1 MGDGERIELDKEKLR
16 QELLDGTRDAAE
28 KGKIPE
34 LAGPELEQL
43 FEIIAEPGRI
53 VSVPPGEE
61 LIVTDDGVAENL
73 HASEADGG
81 AGIPMDP
88 LSCILTYERG
98 VAADTASTGN
108 EDYSFKY
115 FQPDGPFPN
124 PAELMPLGEI
134 DAARKAQEDAA
145 EALKEDMIFVGKK
158 LNEMGCEGLNFD
170 TAASS
175 GDADFY
181 ATLEAVRELKRSC
194 PNMSLIVGMSSES
207 VLGMHGEIFFDE
219 QRLAGMFPHKQAKI
233 VEAAGAD
240 IFGVA
245 VNVNTSRTVPWNL
258 SKAVTFVK
266 NTVEEARIPVHPN
279 VGMGV
284 CGIPMMVDGMGGIRT
299 AGDLVAWMQM
309 TRKMKLPEA
318 KQYVAERLGVSIL
331 ELTDEDVM
339 YPLREELGIGV
350 VTAKAGGPKGIMA
363 KARIAKLLGIEINS
377 VNLFKQRMEDQLRAR

>member
-1 MGDGERIELDKEKLR
+1 MGDGERIELDKEELR
-16 QELLDGTRDAAE
+16 QELLEGTRDAAD

-61 LIVTDDGVAENL
+61 LIVTDDGVSENL

-81 AGIPMDP
+81 AGIPMSS
-88 LSCILTYERG
+88 LSSILAYERG
-98 VAADTASTGN
+98 IAADTASTGN
-108 EDYSFKY
+108 EDYSFKPVKSVIDNEMQSYYTSSLSTTVPLFYGAQPNLGVY

-207 VLGMHGEIFFDE
+207 VLGMHGEIFFDK
-219 QRLAGMFPHKQAKI
+219 QRLAGMFPHKQVKI

-240 IFGVA
+240 IFGPA

-284 CGIPMMVDGMGGIRT
+284 CGIPMMVETPIDC
-299 AGDLVAWMQM
+299 V
-309 TRKMKLPEA
+309 TRA
-318 KQYVAERLGVSIL
+318 S
-331 ELTDEDVM
+331 
-339 YPLREELGIGV
+339 
-350 VTAKAGGPKGIMA
+350 KALA
-363 KARIAKLLGIEINS
+363 LLGKADG
-377 VNLFKQRMEDQLRAR
+377 L